1 MPSKAEV
8 AFHRDQYD
16 SLNHNGNTVLRGSP
30 DYQAIS
36 EPCMQNS
43 LVFLNL

>member
-16 SLNHNGNTVLRGSP
+16 SLNHNGNTVLQGNP

-36 EPCMQNS
+36 GLCMRNS